1 MREIPDL
8 PPDAE
13 QNGEGEGEGEGSG
26 REHWEDLADR
36 LGGAYLRYSFTK
48 GTRQEVDFLVGALG
62 LEPGIRVLD
71 VGCGPGRHSHE
82 LARRGI
88 EAVGVDISERFVA
101 LATEH
106 APAGAP
112 AAPTFLRCDARELA
126 FHEEFDAAISLCQGG
141 MGLGGDDPI
150 AGDLAV
156 LDGIRRALR
165 PGGRVAVSAFN
176 AYFQVRWLEDHDTFD
191 AATGVNHET
200 TEIRDE
206 SGARHAAELWTTCST
221 PRELRLLFDRAHLT
235 VDAVHSVEPGRY
247 APDPPSIDTPELL
260 VIGHRTP

>member
-1 MREIPDL
+1 M
-8 PPDAE
+8 
-13 QNGEGEGEGEGSG
+13 G
-26 REHWEDLADR
+26 RVEAGRVTDGAGRDHWEDLAER
-36 LGGAYLRYSFTK
+36 LGRAYLRYSFTK

-62 LEPGIRVLD
+62 LESGMRVLD

-101 LATEH
+101 LAAEH
-106 APAGAP
+106 APRDAAGSA
-112 AAPTFLRCDARELA
+112 TFLRCDARDLP
-126 FHEEFDAAISLCQGG
+126 FGDEFDAVISLCQGG

-156 LDGIRRALR
+156 LHGVRRADR

-206 SGARHAAELWTTCST
+206 SGARHDAELWTTCST
-221 PRELRLLFDRAHLT
+221 PRELRLLVERAGLS

-247 APDPPSIDTPELL
+247 AANPPAIDTPELL
-260 VIGHRTP
+260 VLAHRAV